1 MYFTAVHDWN
11 QYPPLTLM
19 DLHQVRRETWA
30 LCSLPMCYLLSLWD
44 KSVRECLASP
54 PVAGLFNL
62 VLPNVR
68 TLLWSGTLGNSSSL
82 VPIQTVIDCLT
93 WRALCLVLT
102 CGGDKISSVNC
113 KLCLFDF
120 NCGGAA
126 ELYSIYSQELFQ
138 QCRGRNEWITLSK
151 WELCYLFVDNLCRKK
166 RENSLA

>member
-19 DLHQVRRETWA
+19 DLHQVRRETRA
-30 LCSLPMCYLLSLWD
+30 LCSLLMCYLLSLWD

-102 CGGDKISSVNC
+102 CVGDKISSVNF

-126 ELYSIYSQELFQ
+126 ELCSIYSQELFQ